1 LRGTA
6 LILFQKRIAVYPMIT
21 RDENRGPRG
30 QQPWWQQAVIYQI
43 APMSFQ
49 DSDGDGKG
57 DLRGIIDRL
66 PYLEWLGI
74 DAVWLCPIYPSP
86 MLDFGY
92 DISDYC
98 NVDALFGTLDL
109 FDKLVAELHA
119 RGIKLLLDLVP
130 NHTSSRHPWFVES
143 RSSRENPKRDWYVWA
158 DPGRDG
164 GPPNNWLSRFGGTA
178 WQLDEPTGQYYYHA
192 FLCEQPDLNWR
203 NGEVRQAM
211 ADVLRFWLAR
221 GVDGFR
227 VDASAVL
234 IEDDLLRDDPPD
246 PKFDP
251 KSTPPPE
258 RLTRRFTDDRPES
271 LGCLEDLRAVLD
283 EFPDRV
289 LAGEVQGKL
298 DRIGHFYGNDRPR
311 FHLPL
316 NFTLLDTEWS
326 AIAVQAAIDAYL
338 NAIPAQ
344 AWPDWVIG
352 GHDKPRVAGR
362 LGQAQARILAML
374 ALTLKGTPFFF
385 AGDEIGMPRVRIP
398 DTQVHDIFEKLVPGY
413 GLNRDPE
420 RSPMR
425 WDGGR
430 NGGFTSGEP
439 WLCMGDDVA
448 ERNVLRQQQDVRSLL
463 WLYRSLIELRK
474 KQAALRLGDYVP
486 MRARNDVLAFKR
498 TTTAETLLVSLN
510 FSAEPRRLDLP
521 APARLLISTHL
532 DRECTNLAAS
542 AMLRGGEGLVLNL
555 DA

>member
-1 LRGTA
+1 M
-6 LILFQKRIAVYPMIT
+6 IA
-21 RDENRGPRG
+21 RDEDRSPPG

-57 DLRGIIDRL
+57 DLRGIIHRL

-74 DAVWLCPIYPSP
+74 DAVWLCPVYPSP

-98 NVDALFGTLDL
+98 NVDALFGTLDI
-109 FDKLVAELHA
+109 FDELVAELHA

-178 WQLDEPTGQYYYHA
+178 WQWDEPTGQYYYHA

-203 NGEVRQAM
+203 NREVRQAM

-338 NAIPAQ
+338 NAIPPQ

-362 LGQAQARILAML
+362 LGQAQA
-374 ALTLKGTPFFF
+374 T
-385 AGDEIGMPRVRIP
+385 
-398 DTQVHDIFEKLVPGY
+398 
-413 GLNRDPE
+413 RDAHAY
-420 RSPMR
+420 S
-425 WDGGR
+425 
-430 NGGFTSGEP
+430 
-439 WLCMGDDVA
+439 
-448 ERNVLRQQQDVRSLL
+448 
-463 WLYRSLIELRK
+463 
-474 KQAALRLGDYVP
+474 
-486 MRARNDVLAFKR
+486 
-498 TTTAETLLVSLN
+498 
-510 FSAEPRRLDLP
+510 
-521 APARLLISTHL
+521 
-532 DRECTNLAAS
+532 
-542 AMLRGGEGLVLNL
+542 
-555 DA
+555 